1 MAIVI
6 NGSGTVTGLATG
18 GLPDGSVDS
27 DTLASNAVTESK
39 IANNAVVSGK
49 IADGSI
55 VNADV
60 NSSAAITATKLSGVT
75 STVSGSS
82 DATVSASDPTI
93 TTNPSATGHI
103 WFNKTTGESYVCTD
117 ITTNENIWKNIGS
130 GSGHVVPQTGLFAG
144 DSVHIQKINISS
156 TGNAVD
162 WGGDLK
168 VGSDHFSGTGGVSN
182 GTRGVYGAAQVNGYS
197 NTINYV
203 TIASPADSVDF
214 GDLSN
219 QGYAGGS
226 ADNNTSDRGTFA
238 GGYCAGSCGGGG
250 MVNDI
255 EYVTMS
261 SAGNAADHGDLGHA
275 VSGAR
280 GLSNSTN
287 DRAVCSGGSTE
298 PSNWTATNVM
308 GYYTISGTSGASDFG
323 DLTAAYKPKCASSN
337 GTSNRGLIFI
347 NDQHVEYITITS
359 TGNSTDWGDLANI
372 TSKPDSAVSNGSDDR
387 VVVNQNQTL
396 EYMTVSSGGSAA
408 DYGDGVAS
416 SGTAVGISD
425 SFK

>member
-6 NGSGTVTGLATG
+6 NGSGTVTGLAVG

-27 DTLASNAVTESK
+27 DTLAD
-39 IANNAVVSGK
+39 NAVVSGK

-60 NSSAAITATKLSGVT
+60 NASAAITASKLSGVT

-117 ITTNENIWKNIGS
+117 ATTNENKWKNIGS
-130 GSGHVVPQTGLFAG
+130 GSGHVVPQTGIMAG
-144 DSVHIQKINISS
+144 DSLHIQKLNIST

-168 VGSDHFSGTGGVSN
+168 IGSDYFSGTGGVSN
-182 GTRGVYGAAQVNGYS
+182 GTRGVFGAANIGDYNNS
-197 NTINYV
+197 MHYI

-214 GDLSN
+214 GDLNN
-219 QGYAGGS
+219 QAYAGGS

-255 EYVTMS
+255 EYITIS

-287 DRAVCSGGSTE
+287 DRAVCSGGATD
-298 PSNWTATNVM
+298 PGNWAATNVM
-308 GYYTISGTSGASDFG
+308 GYYTISGTGSASDFG
-323 DLTAAYKPKCASSN
+323 DLTGAYRPNCASSN
-337 GTSNRGLIFI
+337 GTSNRGLIFV

-359 TGNSTDWGDLANI
+359 TGNSIDWGDLANI
-372 TSKPDSAVSNGSDDR
+372 TTKPQCAVSNGSDDR
-387 VVVNQNQTL
+387 VVVNRDQTL

>member
-27 DTLASNAVTESK
+27 DTLAD
-39 IANNAVVSGK
+39 NAVVSGK

-60 NSSAAITATKLSGVT
+60 NASAAITASKLSGVT

-93 TTNPSATGHI
+93 TANPSATGHI

-117 ITTNENIWKNIGS
+117 ATTNENIWKNIGS
-130 GSGHVVPQTGLFAG
+130 GSGDVVPQTGLFAG
-144 DSVHIQKINISS
+144 ETIHIQKINIST

-168 VGSDHFSGTGGVSN
+168 IGSDAWSGGRAVSN
-182 GTRGVYGAAQVNGYS
+182 GSTGRAVFGAANINGYNNS
-197 NTINYV
+197 MHYV
-203 TIASPADSVDF
+203 TIGSASDSVDF
-214 GDLSN
+214 GDLNN
-219 QGYAGGS
+219 QAYAGGS
-226 ADNNTSDRGTFA
+226 ADNGTSDRGTFA
-238 GGYCAGSCGGGG
+238 GGYCAGSCGGNG

-255 EYVTMS
+255 EYITIS

-280 GLSNSTN
+280 GCSNSTN
-287 DRAVCSGGSTE
+287 DRAVCSGGATD

-323 DLTAAYKPKCASSN
+323 DLTGAHRPNCASSN

-347 NDQHVEYITITS
+347 NDEHIDFITISS
-359 TGNSTDWGDLANI
+359 TGNAADWGDLVNI
-372 TSKPDSAVSNGSDDR
+372 TTKPQSAVTNGSDDR
-387 VVVNQNQTL
+387 VVVNRDQTL
-396 EYMTVSSGGSAA
+396 EYMTVSSAGSAA
-408 DYGDGVAS
+408 DYGDGVAG
-416 SGTAVGISD
+416 SGLDCGISD
-425 SFK
+425 SFA